1 MRNYPKRFHEKHGA
15 FYYVFKNKWTPL
27 GNDYAEALRKYATLI
42 NPKRP
47 GSVPDYIDRGL
58 ARLSIAAN
66 TRKAYTLA
74 GNKLKVAFEEFDPED
89 VRPTHFYQWI
99 AAKQVTP
106 GMAQLFRS
114 VMVAAMQLAV
124 EEGKIDLN
132 PMKAVRNWQGRTR
145 TRYVSNE
152 EFLRIQQHAHPVLK
166 AIMAISLQTGQ
177 RIGDVLKI
185 TYADLTDEGIY
196 VAQQKSHGETRRVIA
211 WTPDLREAVSVAK
224 TLHKSVKGMTL
235 FSSRQGKPLAA
246 QTVREWWVNAVTKA
260 GMDYHDTHMHDI
272 RAKTGT
278 DARKQGLDSKNLLG
292 HKTDS
297 AHERYQ
303 RSREIPV
310 VQPLPMV
317 KS

>member
-15 FYYVFKNKWTPL
+15 FYYVYQNKWTPL
-27 GNDYAEALRKYATLI
+27 GSDYADALRKYAALI

-58 ARLSIAAN
+58 ARLTIASN

-74 GNKLKVAFEEFDPED
+74 AGKLKIAFEEFDPED
-89 VRPTHFYQWI
+89 FRPTHFYQWI
-99 AAKQVTP
+99 AAKQITQS
-106 GMAQLFRS
+106 MAQLFRS
-114 VMVAAMQLAV
+114 VMVSAMQLAV
-124 EEGKIDLN
+124 EEGRIDLN
-132 PMKAVRNWQGRTR
+132 PMRSVRNWQGRTR
-145 TRYVSNE
+145 SRYVSNE
-152 EFLRIQQHAHPVLK
+152 EFLRIQSCAHPVLK
-166 AIMAISLQTGQ
+166 AIMSISLQTGQ

-185 TYADLTDEGIY
+185 SYADLTDEGLYIE
-196 VAQQKSHGETRRVIA
+196 QQKSQGETRRIIA

-224 TLHKSVKGMTL
+224 SLHKSVKGMTL
-235 FSSRQGKPLAA
+235 FSSRQGNPLSP
-246 QTVREWWVNAVTKA
+246 QTVRDWWLKAVAKA
-260 GMDYHDTHMHDI
+260 GLDYKDTHMHDI

-292 HKTDS
+292 HRTDS

-303 RSREIPV
+303 RSKEIPV

>member
-15 FYYVFKNKWTPL
+15 FYYVFQNKWQPL
-27 GNDYAEALRKYATLI
+27 GNDYADALRKYAALI

-58 ARLSIAAN
+58 ARIKIAAN

-74 GNKLKVAFEEFDPED
+74 AGKLKVAFEEFDPED
-89 VRPTHFYQWI
+89 FRPTHFYQWI
-99 AAKQVTP
+99 AAKKITP
-106 GMAQLFRS
+106 SMAQLFRS
-114 VMVAAMQLAV
+114 VMVSAMQLAV
-124 EEGKIDLN
+124 EEGRIDLN
-132 PMKAVRNWQGRTR
+132 PMKSVRNWHGRTR
-145 TRYVSNE
+145 DRYVSNE
-152 EFLRIQQHAHPVLK
+152 EFLLIQKNAHPVLQ
-166 AIMAISLQTGQ
+166 AIMSISLQTGQ

-185 TYADLTDEGIY
+185 TYADLTDEGVY
-196 VAQQKSHGETRRVIA
+196 VAQQKSQGKTKRIIA
-211 WTPDLREAVSVAK
+211 WTPDLREAVNVAK
-224 TLHKSVKGMTL
+224 ALHKSVKGMTL

-246 QTVREWWVNAVTKA
+246 QTVRDWWVKAVTKA

-292 HKTDS
+292 HSTDS

-303 RSREIPV
+303 RSKEIPV